1 MLFCYND
8 FYVLVLA
15 LASLA
20 GCMAAAVQC
29 VLRPSS
35 NVYDGRHTRYTTTV
49 VQCALCRKVRAGS
62 T

>member
-29 VLRPSS
+29 VLRPSC
-35 NVYDGRHTRYTTTV
+35 NMYDGRHTRYTTTV
-49 VQCALCRKVRAGS
+49 AQCVLCRKVRAGS

>member
-20 GCMAAAVQC
+20 GCMTAAVQC
-29 VLRPSS
+29 VLRPSC
-35 NVYDGRHTRYTTTV
+35 NMYDGRHTRYTTTV
-49 VQCALCRKVRAGS
+49 AQCVFC
-62 T
+62 

>member
-8 FYVLVLA
+8 FCALVLT
-15 LASLA
+15 LVSWA

-29 VLRPSS
+29 VLRPSC

-49 VQCALCRKVRAGS
+49 AQCALCRKVRADS

>member
-20 GCMAAAVQC
+20 GCMTAAVQC
-29 VLRPSS
+29 VLRPSC
-35 NVYDGRHTRYTTTV
+35 NMYDGRHTRYTTTV
-49 VQCALCRKVRAGS
+49 AQCALCRKVRADS

>member
-29 VLRPSS
+29 VLRPSC
-35 NVYDGRHTRYTTTV
+35 NMYDGRHTRYTTTV
-49 VQCALCRKVRAGS
+49 AQCVFC
-62 T
+62 